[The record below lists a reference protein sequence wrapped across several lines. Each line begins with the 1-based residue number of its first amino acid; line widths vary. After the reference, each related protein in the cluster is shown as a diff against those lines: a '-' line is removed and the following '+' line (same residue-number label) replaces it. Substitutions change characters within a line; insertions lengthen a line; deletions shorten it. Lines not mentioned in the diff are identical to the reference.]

1 MPDGDRPKHFAASVR
16 GRGEVCPVADTD
28 LSGFWDQTADWGAG
42 IPEADGDIIRPAAP
56 RRAKTMER
64 DPTSVLL
71 ATIATAGALTLSDVL
86 IRWASSARD
95 LYRGLKKLR
104 EADAI
109 EIRGDSAEVDQLMQ
123 ELKKISAMESDDTA
137 ESARD

>member
-1 MPDGDRPKHFAASVR
+1 
-16 GRGEVCPVADTD
+16 
-28 LSGFWDQTADWGAG
+28 
-42 IPEADGDIIRPAAP
+42 
-56 RRAKTMER
+56 MER

-123 ELKKISAMESDDTA
+123 ELKKISATESDDTA
-137 ESARD
+137 ESARDLISYVKEHEEMLRTIEVAPSTTGYRKASREFAL